1 MAAAGARVPAVSN
14 GRPPAFDLL
23 RCRRVLAVQPHYDD
37 NDIGCAGTIR
47 LLAVSGAEVVYVT
60 VTDDLAGVLD
70 PHMPDAEASAGL
82 LAEQRRAAEMLG
94 VAALEQLGWPDAG
107 GLEHVALRNQVIA
120 LIRKYRPEVVLT
132 VDPWLAHEAHRDHVC
147 TGLAVSEAVLLSDL
161 PRIARDA
168 GHPPWA
174 VGHIAYYDTDD
185 GNVTIDTSAV
195 QTERHAV
202 LDHRGAGGA
211 ETGRCLHKVC
221 ATFGDYLAGADF
233 FSPRQEASLQ
243 NDLHSAVIRRLNHF
257 VKLAEDV
264 FVVAVLEFADVEDY
278 IDFVR
283 PVVHGSLG
291 FEPFCV
297 HVHRAERESHH
308 AGNFYISVLQQVARL
323 RHARA
328 IHTHAVKAML
338 PGFGAQ
344 TFDVSGGSFGFE
356 QGMVDVS
363 SKLYWRQGMLTHGQD
378 RSKAA
383 RECKRGWPL

>member
-1 MAAAGARVPAVSN
+1 MAASGTRVPAVSN

-107 GLEHVALRNQVIA
+107 GLEHVALRDQVIA
-120 LIRKYRPEVVLT
+120 LIRQYRPDVVLT

-202 LDHRGAGGA
+202 LDCYRLQFTH
-211 ETGRCLHKVC
+211 
-221 ATFGDYLAGADF
+221 DDLAG
-233 FSPRQEASLQ
+233 
-243 NDLHSAVIRRLNHF
+243 LHAALDRHERRL
-257 VKLAEDV
+257 APE
-264 FVVAVLEFADVEDY
+264 
-278 IDFVR
+278 
-283 PVVHGSLG
+283 
-291 FEPFCV
+291 
-297 HVHRAERESHH
+297 
-308 AGNFYISVLQQVARL
+308 
-323 RHARA
+323 
-328 IHTHAVKAML
+328 
-338 PGFGAQ
+338 GA
-344 TFDVSGGSFGFE
+344 
-356 QGMVDVS
+356 
-363 SKLYWRQGMLTHGQD
+363 THGERLKVLP
-378 RSKAA
+378 RSALHIGVG
-383 RECKRGWPL
+383 RSGR